1 MHQPRCV
8 FVPHSGT
15 DQCEDKPFEF
25 FCAKRVPLQFR
36 RDASGRMR
44 GGKGA
49 QVLGFDRN
57 WLILIVELF
66 ADAAYDV
73 WPVKPQNVD
82 FFQAQDGIR
91 DHCVTG
97 VKTCALPIY
106 LPWPEPAYL
115 RFRLQTAYGDP
126 SRQPE

>member
-66 ADAAYDV
+66 ADAASDV
-73 WPVKPQNVD
+73 WPVKPQNVEKVIHHTKTKMPGKINPTGSSSQIAAQKHVYLLHVIPKIIPFD
-82 FFQAQDGIR
+82 PFYFF
-91 DHCVTG
+91 
-97 VKTCALPIY
+97 
-106 LPWPEPAYL
+106 
-115 RFRLQTAYGDP
+115 
-126 SRQPE
+126 